1 MKQYIKSLALLLVVS
16 LGFVACNDNDD
27 FDDFKV
33 NYPSS
38 VPLGYYHSDY
48 TANGDY
54 EYAVLLTKNADNDT
68 IMQLFLEGK
77 AGSEKEGTFRT
88 VMTTSNVA
96 YDDTLG
102 MLVAVS
108 GNDSYYETPVQA
120 VMVYK
125 QNKRQLILEMSY
137 GNKRA
142 STILSPAVMKSLPVT
157 GNWASDFMQVSLTD
171 EKAENGEFKGT
182 VTVDTENGPM
192 EIPVTYTFDGT
203 TGSFTQVLPEESEE
217 TPLQG
222 TFSYDANYAL
232 VVNFAGQTFTV
243 ERSYSTPEPEIFN
256 LVATGVYTH
265 SSSVIDGG
273 PVYEDSYE
281 SALYVSAENPNRYKI
296 SPWADNPDGLIL
308 LMDPNTGDVV
318 VEKQLTGLMHPS
330 YGLIFAV
337 DVNTHYKDDLVR
349 AYFDGNTTFYL
360 PLVYGVS
367 AGIFGIIL
375 DTFVIE
381 PSSATKKESVKILKS
396 NEEWANSRKTVFPA
410 LYEKNF

>member
-1 MKQYIKSLALLLVVS
+1 MKQYIKSLALLLMVS

-88 VMTTSNVA
+88 IMTTSNVA

-120 VMVYK
+120 VMAYK

-137 GNKRA
+137 GNKKVN
-142 STILSPAVMKSLPVT
+142 TILSPAVMKSQPVT
-157 GNWASDFMQVSLTD
+157 GNWASDFMLVSLTE
-171 EKAENGEFKGT
+171 EKAENGEFKGS
-182 VTVDTENGPM
+182 VTVGTEQGPV

-203 TGSFTQVLPEESEE
+203 NGTFTQVLPEGSTA

-256 LVATGVYTH
+256 PVGTGVYSH
-265 SSSVIDGG
+265 SVGVIEGG
-273 PVYEDSYE
+273 PVYEGSYPT
-281 SALYVSAENPNRYKI
+281 SLYVSAENPNRYKI
-296 SPWADNPDGLIL
+296 YPWLDNPDGLL
-308 LMDPNTGDVV
+308 MTMDPNTGELVIP
-318 VEKQLTGLMHPS
+318 QQPTGEVHPS
-330 YGLIFAV
+330 YGPIYAIDCKSYTGGELG
-337 DVNTHYKDDLVR
+337 NKS
-349 AYFDGNTTFYL
+349 YFDGNNTFFLEVAY
-360 PLVYGVS
+360 VVS
-367 AGIFGIIL
+367 AGYFGIVNE
-375 DTFVIE
+375 TFVLDAE
-381 PSSATKKESVKILKS
+381 GEAAAAKAVKKQNQLVRNFK
-396 NEEWANSRKTVFPA
+396 AAYTT

>member
-1 MKQYIKSLALLLVVS
+1 MKQYIKSLALLLMVS

-68 IMQLFLEGK
+68 VMQLFLEGK

-88 VMTTSNVA
+88 IMTTSDVA

-120 VMVYK
+120 VMAYK

-137 GNKRA
+137 GNKKVN
-142 STILSPAVMKSLPVT
+142 TILSPAVMKSLPVT
-157 GNWASDFMQVSLTD
+157 GNWASDFMLVSLTD
-171 EKAENGEFKGT
+171 EKAENGEFKGS
-182 VTVDTENGPM
+182 VTVGTEQGPV

-203 TGSFTQVLPEESEE
+203 NGTFTQVLPEGTTG

-256 LVATGVYTH
+256 PVGTGVYSH
-265 SSSVIDGG
+265 SVGVIEGG
-273 PVYEDSYE
+273 PVYEGSYPT
-281 SALYVSAENPNRYKI
+281 SLYVSAENPNRYKI
-296 SPWADNPDGLIL
+296 YPWLDNPDGLL
-308 LMDPNTGDVV
+308 MTMDPNTGELVIP
-318 VEKQLTGLMHPS
+318 QQPTGEVHPS
-330 YGLIFAV
+330 YGPIYAIDCKSYTGGELG
-337 DVNTHYKDDLVR
+337 NKS
-349 AYFDGNTTFYL
+349 YFDGNNTFFLEVAY
-360 PLVYGVS
+360 VVS
-367 AGIFGIIL
+367 AGYFGIVNE
-375 DTFVIE
+375 TFVLDAE
-381 PSSATKKESVKILKS
+381 GEAAAAKAVKKQNQLVRNFK
-396 NEEWANSRKTVFPA
+396 AAYTT

>member
-1 MKQYIKSLALLLVVS
+1 MKQYIKSLALLLMVS

-88 VMTTSNVA
+88 IMTTSNVA

-120 VMVYK
+120 VMAYK

-137 GNKRA
+137 GNKKVN
-142 STILSPAVMKSLPVT
+142 TILSPAVMKSLPVT
-157 GNWASDFMQVSLTD
+157 GNWASDFMLVSLTE
-171 EKAENGEFKGT
+171 EKAENGEFKGS
-182 VTVDTENGPM
+182 VTVGTEQGPV

-203 TGSFTQVLPEESEE
+203 NGTFTQVLPEGTTG

-256 LVATGVYTH
+256 LVGTGVYSH
-265 SSSVIDGG
+265 SVGVIEGG
-273 PVYEDSYE
+273 PVYEGSYPT
-281 SALYVSAENPNRYKI
+281 SLYVSAENPNRYKI
-296 SPWADNPDGLIL
+296 YPWLDNPDGLL
-308 LMDPNTGDVV
+308 MTMDPNTGELVIP
-318 VEKQLTGLMHPS
+318 QQPTGEVHPS
-330 YGLIFAV
+330 YGPIYAIDCKSYTGGELG
-337 DVNTHYKDDLVR
+337 NKS
-349 AYFDGNTTFYL
+349 YFDGNSTFFLEVAY
-360 PLVYGVS
+360 VVS
-367 AGIFGIIL
+367 GGYFGIVNE
-375 DTFVIE
+375 TFVLDAE
-381 PSSATKKESVKILKS
+381 GEAAAAKAVKKQNQLVRNFK
-396 NEEWANSRKTVFPA
+396 AAYTT

>member
-1 MKQYIKSLALLLVVS
+1 MKQYIKSLALLLMVS

-88 VMTTSNVA
+88 IMTTSNVA

-108 GNDSYYETPVQA
+108 GNESYYETPVQA
-120 VMVYK
+120 VMAYK

-137 GNKRA
+137 GNKKVN
-142 STILSPAVMKSLPVT
+142 TILSPAVMKSLPVT
-157 GNWASDFMQVSLTD
+157 GNWASDFMLVSLTE
-171 EKAENGEFKGT
+171 EKAENGEFKGS
-182 VTVDTENGPM
+182 VTVGTEQGPV

-203 TGSFTQVLPEESEE
+203 NGTFTQVLPEGTTG

-243 ERSYSTPEPEIFN
+243 ERSYSTPESEIFN
-256 LVATGVYTH
+256 LVGTGVYSH
-265 SSSVIDGG
+265 SVGVIEGG
-273 PVYEDSYE
+273 PVFDDVYATS
-281 SALYVSAENPNRYKI
+281 LYVSAENPNRYKI
-296 SPWADNPDGLIL
+296 SPWLNNPDGLL
-308 LMDPNTGDVV
+308 MTMDPNTG
-318 VEKQLTGLMHPS
+318 ELTIPQQATGVSDSS
-330 YGLIFAV
+330 YGPIYAIDCKSYTGGELG
-337 DVNTHYKDDLVR
+337 NKS
-349 AYFDGNTTFYL
+349 YFDGNSTFFLELAY
-360 PLVYGVS
+360 VVS
-367 AGIFGIIL
+367 AGYFGIL
-375 DTFVIE
+375 NETFVLDAE
-381 PSSATKKESVKILKS
+381 GEAAAAKAVKKQNQLVRNFK
-396 NEEWANSRKTVFPA
+396 AAYTT

>member
-1 MKQYIKSLALLLVVS
+1 MKKYIKSLALLLMVS

-77 AGSEKEGTFRT
+77 AGSEEEGTFRT
-88 VMTTSNVA
+88 IMTTSDVA

-120 VMVYK
+120 VMAYK

-137 GNKRA
+137 GNKKVN
-142 STILSPAVMKSLPVT
+142 TILSPAVMKSLPVT
-157 GNWASDFMQVSLTD
+157 GNWASDFMLVNLTD

-182 VTVDTENGPM
+182 VTVATEQGPV

-203 TGSFTQVLPEESEE
+203 NGTFTQELPEESEE
-217 TPLQG
+217 APLQG

-256 LVATGVYTH
+256 MVATGVYSH
-265 SSSVIDGG
+265 SVGVILGG
-273 PVYEDSYE
+273 PVYDNVYAT
-281 SALYVSAENPNRYKI
+281 ALYVSAENPNRYKI
-296 SPWADNPDGLIL
+296 YPWLGNPDGLL
-308 LMDPNTGDVV
+308 MTMDPNTG
-318 VEKQLTGLMHPS
+318 ELSIPQQPTGEIHPS
-330 YGLIFAV
+330 YGPIYAL
-337 DVNTHYKDDLVR
+337 DCKSYTGGELGTKS
-349 AYFDGNTTFYL
+349 YFDGNSTFFLEVAY
-360 PLVYGVS
+360 VVS
-367 AGIFGIIL
+367 AGYFGIVNE
-375 DTFVIE
+375 TFVLDAE
-381 PSSATKKESVKILKS
+381 GEAAAAKAVKKQNQLVRNFK
-396 NEEWANSRKTVFPA
+396 AAYTT

>member
-1 MKQYIKSLALLLVVS
+1 MKQYIKSLALLLMVS

-48 TANGDY
+48 TASGDY

-77 AGSEKEGTFRT
+77 AGSEEEGLFRT
-88 VMTTSNVA
+88 IMTTSDVA

-120 VMVYK
+120 VMAYK

-137 GNKRA
+137 GNNKV

-157 GNWASDFMQVSLTD
+157 GNWASDFMLVSLTE
-171 EKAENGEFKGT
+171 EKAENGEFKGS
-182 VTVDTENGPM
+182 VTVGTEQGPV

-203 TGSFTQVLPEESEE
+203 NGTFTQVLPEGSTA

-256 LVATGVYTH
+256 PVGTGVYSH
-265 SSSVIDGG
+265 SVGVIEGG
-273 PVYEDSYE
+273 PVYEGSYPT
-281 SALYVSAENPNRYKI
+281 SLYVSAENPNRYKI
-296 SPWADNPDGLIL
+296 YPWLDNPDGLL
-308 LMDPNTGDVV
+308 MTMDPNTGELVIP
-318 VEKQLTGLMHPS
+318 QQPTGEVHPS
-330 YGLIFAV
+330 YGPIYAIDCKSYTGGELG
-337 DVNTHYKDDLVR
+337 NKS
-349 AYFDGNTTFYL
+349 YFDGNSTFFLEVAY
-360 PLVYGVS
+360 VVS
-367 AGIFGIIL
+367 AGYFGIVNE
-375 DTFVIE
+375 TFVLDAE
-381 PSSATKKESVKILKS
+381 GEAAAAKAVKKQNQLVRNFK
-396 NEEWANSRKTVFPA
+396 AAYTT

>member
-1 MKQYIKSLALLLVVS
+1 MKQYIKSLALLLMVS

-88 VMTTSNVA
+88 IMTTSNVA

-120 VMVYK
+120 VMAYK

-137 GNKRA
+137 GNKKVN
-142 STILSPAVMKSLPVT
+142 TILSPAVMKSLPVT
-157 GNWASDFMQVSLTD
+157 GNWASDFMLVSLTE
-171 EKAENGEFKGT
+171 EKAENGEFKGS
-182 VTVDTENGPM
+182 VTVGTEQGPV

-203 TGSFTQVLPEESEE
+203 NGTFTQVLPEGTAG

-243 ERSYSTPEPEIFN
+243 ERSYSTPETEIFN
-256 LVATGVYTH
+256 LVGTGVYSH
-265 SSSVIDGG
+265 SVGVIEGG
-273 PVYEDSYE
+273 PVYEGSYPT
-281 SALYVSAENPNRYKI
+281 SLYVSAENPNRYKI
-296 SPWADNPDGLIL
+296 YPWLDNPDGLL
-308 LMDPNTGDVV
+308 MTMDPNTGELVIP
-318 VEKQLTGLMHPS
+318 QQPTGEVHPS
-330 YGLIFAV
+330 YGPIYAIDCKSYTGGELG
-337 DVNTHYKDDLVR
+337 NKS
-349 AYFDGNTTFYL
+349 YFDGNSTFFLEVAY
-360 PLVYGVS
+360 VVS
-367 AGIFGIIL
+367 AGYFGIVNE
-375 DTFVIE
+375 TFVLDAE
-381 PSSATKKESVKILKS
+381 GEAAAAKAVKKQNQLVRNFK
-396 NEEWANSRKTVFPA
+396 AAYTT

>member
-1 MKQYIKSLALLLVVS
+1 MKQYIKSLALLLMVS

-88 VMTTSNVA
+88 IMTTSNVA

-120 VMVYK
+120 VMAYK

-137 GNKRA
+137 GNKKVN
-142 STILSPAVMKSLPVT
+142 TILSPAVMKSLPVT
-157 GNWASDFMQVSLTD
+157 GNWASDFMLVSLTE
-171 EKAENGEFKGT
+171 EKAENGEFKGS
-182 VTVDTENGPM
+182 VTVGTEQGPV

-203 TGSFTQVLPEESEE
+203 NGTFTQVLPEGTTG

-243 ERSYSTPEPEIFN
+243 ERSYSTPEPEIFS
-256 LVATGVYTH
+256 LVGTGVYSH
-265 SSSVIDGG
+265 SVGVIEGG
-273 PVYEDSYE
+273 PVYEGSYPT
-281 SALYVSAENPNRYKI
+281 SLYVSAENPNRYKI
-296 SPWADNPDGLIL
+296 SPWLDNPDGLL
-308 LMDPNTGDVV
+308 MTMDPNTGELVIP
-318 VEKQLTGLMHPS
+318 QQPTGEVHPS
-330 YGLIFAV
+330 YGPIYAIDCKSYTGGELG
-337 DVNTHYKDDLVR
+337 NKS
-349 AYFDGNTTFYL
+349 YFDGNNTFFLELAY
-360 PLVYGVS
+360 VVS
-367 AGIFGIIL
+367 AGYFGIVNE
-375 DTFVIE
+375 TFVLDAE
-381 PSSATKKESVKILKS
+381 GEAAAAKAVKKQNQLVRNFK
-396 NEEWANSRKTVFPA
+396 AAYTT